1 MRVLQAFERRVVLQQ
16 RVLAAHPHMQFKEQ
30 ELMDQAAISS
40 QGPSTAYASACTIPE
55 TFSGPHIPREYE
67 YRFAHD
73 DQYRVSAL
81 GKKSKVQVW
90 KNCYCGR
97 CALRSLYGR
106 GISPKD
112 ARSYGDSPCSYGLHQ
127 VAYRLLQIPDRSYG
141 HRYILQIFSHS
152 TSLHIPNIH
161 LSTVAGER
169 RIPIAKNALITLK
182 HYYAILKSEGSKI
195 ASHKGI
201 VTMGKSKTARHAIS
215 GRNFDES
222 LDQNAAGRLKPV
234 DPNIAA
240 LLGHSEEV
248 QARHYVDSWAKSA
261 VKGYRIVKLL
271 AERQKGL
278 FGADIAAAERR
289 VKFMGFSKVAMQL
302 SDAEAEE
309 DCGEREPYSQDEED
323 AAVASDSSGFVPS
336 RPTRRSPFE
345 FLDDAV
351 TEEHS
356 SSEVSTHWRLI
367 ALDRVHWPAM
377 RRRQMVARDAN
388 LDRSNPPMTAE
399 RLLLWVGIQ
408 SKLLLQL
415 DTTHGLDSFAAYKA
429 SRIVMCPENA
439 HRYDPSNEVIPFD
452 ADNQLSKL
460 LMAAYGDAY
469 HRKRKA
475 SVVIVLKPAV
485 GIAAVVLLGEAISPS
500 SPQRKKFTNDGDGAQ
515 RSNPRW
521 DTKADQPLL
530 KKPRTRSTT
539 YTQIIT

>member
-1 MRVLQAFERRVVLQQ
+1 M
-16 RVLAAHPHMQFKEQ
+16 
-30 ELMDQAAISS
+30 
-40 QGPSTAYASACTIPE
+40 
-55 TFSGPHIPREYE
+55 PRWPF
-67 YRFAHD
+67 R
-73 DQYRVSAL
+73 L
-81 GKKSKVQVW
+81 NKKSYAWLQHYKKLRTFVIQQHGLAQMNEQASRFFLLWSGRPVSCSSAPHLLRRFFITI
-90 KNCYCGR
+90 NCEEMKITC
-97 CALRSLYGR
+97 
-106 GISPKD
+106 IS
-112 ARSYGDSPCSYGLHQ
+112 
-127 VAYRLLQIPDRSYG
+127 V
-141 HRYILQIFSHS
+141 
-152 TSLHIPNIH
+152 
-161 LSTVAGER
+161 
-169 RIPIAKNALITLK
+169 
-182 HYYAILKSEGSKI
+182 
-195 ASHKGI
+195 
-201 VTMGKSKTARHAIS
+201 RHAIS
-215 GRNFDES
+215 GRNYDES
-222 LDQNAAGRLKPV
+222 LDHDRARDLKSV

-240 LLGHSEEV
+240 LL
-248 QARHYVDSWAKSA
+248 DS
-261 VKGYRIVKLL
+261 
-271 AERQKGL
+271 
-278 FGADIAAAERR
+278 
-289 VKFMGFSKVAMQL
+289 SKVAMQL

-309 DCGEREPYSQDEED
+309 DCGEREPYSEDEED
-323 AAVASDSSGFVPS
+323 AAVASDSSGYVPS
-336 RPTRRSPFE
+336 RPTRTPAVTLTRNNDKDAAECSAARARIRVSTRTSSFDGAEDTAENDTGVQASRSPFE
-345 FLDDAV
+345 FLDDDV

-500 SPQRKKFTNDGDGAQ
+500 SPQRYSCCVSYNESAQSCYAVSTIPINALLSNHTFEATSFQVRKCPLNTEGPTLSEEFCRAELLHFRTKNHDMWTDLLYKKNLEFSYVLNIMRQYHALQSLCTKKFTNDGAQ

-530 KKPRTRSTT
+530 KKPRTRST
-539 YTQIIT
+539 